1 MFHVFHNDRPPV
13 HYRLLDRVMP
23 ETPEFAPAAATVALQ
38 IRIDV
43 LPCKQPADLP
53 GSRLSQARDLEHSGH
68 I

>member
-43 LPCKQPADLP
+43 LPCKQP
-53 GSRLSQARDLEHSGH
+53 G
-68 I
+68 